1 MCQLLTAQF
10 DVTSI
15 FVLSSTVTLRPST
28 LPDVLC
34 HAWLMPAKAAVES
47 MRVCSD
53 SIAEFKDVAWKR
65 VSTLI
70 TQTQVLK
77 GSVM

>member
-1 MCQLLTAQF
+1 
-10 DVTSI
+10 
-15 FVLSSTVTLRPST
+15 
-28 LPDVLC
+28 
-34 HAWLMPAKAAVES
+34 MPAKAAVES

-53 SIAEFKDVAWKR
+53 SIVEFKDFKDVAWKR